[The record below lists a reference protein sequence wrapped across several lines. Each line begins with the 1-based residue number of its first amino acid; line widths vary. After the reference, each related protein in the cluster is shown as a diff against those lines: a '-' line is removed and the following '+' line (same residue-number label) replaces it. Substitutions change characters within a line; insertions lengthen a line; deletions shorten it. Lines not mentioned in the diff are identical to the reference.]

1 MGLVGP
7 KRFHDEYAALQQALM
22 SDPTAGDLVPES
34 GGVRKIRWSVAG
46 RGKRGGLRVIYY
58 ARIRQGVIWMLTLYP
73 KNVKETIPG
82 HILKK
87 IRKEIDG

>member
-1 MGLVGP
+1 MTD
-7 KRFHDEYAALQQALM
+7 DEYAELQQLLM
-22 SDPTAGDLVPES
+22 ADPLAGDVVPES
-34 GGVRKIRWSVAG
+34 GGVRKVRWSAAG

-58 ARIRQGVIWMLTLYP
+58 ARVRQRAIWMLTMYP

>member
-1 MGLVGP
+1 M
-7 KRFHDEYAALQQALM
+7 A
-22 SDPTAGDLVPES
+22 DPTAGDVVPDS
-34 GGVRKIRWSVAG
+34 GGVRKIRWSVPG

-58 ARIRQGVIWMLTLYP
+58 ARIRQRVIWMLTMYP